1 MTNFELAQLNI
12 ARMVAPLESPEMS
25 EFVDNLGPINAL
37 AEQSPGYVS
46 RLQTEEGDATALQP
60 FGDDWL
66 VNMSVWA
73 DVKSLKNFVYR
84 SAHIEIMRRRRE
96 WFVKIAEAYTV
107 LWWVPKGHIPTIEEA
122 KQWLDQLRVA
132 GPGPEAFSF
141 RNVYPVPESHQ
152 VIAEADC

>member
-1 MTNFELAQLNI
+1 MTSFELAQLNI

-37 AEQSPGYVS
+37 AEQSPGYVW

-73 DVKSLKNFVYR
+73 DVKSLKNFVYQ

-96 WFVKIAEAYTV
+96 WFVKIPEVYTV
-107 LWWVPKGHIPTIEEA
+107 LWWIPKGHIPTIEEA
-122 KQWLDQLRVA
+122 KQRLARLRVA

-141 RNVYPVPESHQ
+141 RNVYPVPEPHQ
-152 VIAEADC
+152 AIVEAGC